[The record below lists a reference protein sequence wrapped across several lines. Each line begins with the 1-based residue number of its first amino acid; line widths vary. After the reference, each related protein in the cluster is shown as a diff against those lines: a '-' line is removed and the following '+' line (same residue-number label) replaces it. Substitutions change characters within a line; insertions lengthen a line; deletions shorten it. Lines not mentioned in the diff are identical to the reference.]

1 MKSLSR
7 LVLPFIGNT
16 ISLVR
21 NPTKFWDLQSAMARS
36 SDMGFSVNYIIGRFI
51 VFIRSTNLSHKVFA
65 NVKPDAF
72 HLVGHPFG
80 KKLFGEHNL
89 IYMMG
94 QEHKDLRRR
103 IAPNFTPK
111 ALSTYTQLQ
120 QDIILK
126 HLKYWMES
134 PESIILKHSF
144 NNKSWIESPESYT
157 KPFPLRLLCRDMNLE
172 TSQNVFVGPYLSGDS
187 RKRFEVDCNFFN
199 VGLMKL
205 PIDLSGTALR
215 NARLAVSRLI
225 ETLSVCAEDSKT
237 KMKTGEDPTCLVDFW
252 MQDTLREI
260 VAAEEAGEQQPP
272 PHSNTTE
279 IGGHL
284 FNFLFAS
291 QDASTSSLLW
301 AVTLL
306 DSHPKVLE
314 RVRKRPSISNEDSN
328 GTIDNEELKRCLQ
341 KLQFQCTD
349 QEIGDLFVSCDV
361 DDSNGIQFNEFI
373 VLLCL
378 IHLLAGPSSSS
389 QSTSTV
395 GSPELKATF
404 DTIIEA
410 FLFLD
415 KNGDGKL
422 NKKDMIKAMN
432 EDDPM
437 EKSPTRITKTRF
449 KEMDWNKDGKV
460 SFREFLFSLID
471 WVGFDSTDE
480 VPVTPS

>member
-1 MKSLSR
+1 MGTPQTLTSIKSLSSKVGGM
-7 LVLPFIGNT
+7 LCCCN
-16 ISLVR
+16 
-21 NPTKFWDLQSAMARS
+21 
-36 SDMGFSVNYIIGRFI
+36 SVNRYERLDNKLERKMMEVKQSSLQGQTSF
-51 VFIRSTNLSHKVFA
+51 RSIN
-65 NVKPDAF
+65 
-72 HLVGHPFG
+72 
-80 KKLFGEHNL
+80 
-89 IYMMG
+89 
-94 QEHKDLRRR
+94 
-103 IAPNFTPK
+103 
-111 ALSTYTQLQ
+111 
-120 QDIILK
+120 
-126 HLKYWMES
+126 
-134 PESIILKHSF
+134 SIILR
-144 NNKSWIESPESYT
+144 
-157 KPFPLRLLCRDMNLE
+157 FPRFKEGLKEIRG
-172 TSQNVFVGPYLSGDS
+172 VFELYD
-187 RKRFEVDCNFFN
+187 
-199 VGLMKL
+199 
-205 PIDLSGTALR
+205 
-215 NARLAVSRLI
+215 
-225 ETLSVCAEDSKT
+225 
-237 KMKTGEDPTCLVDFW
+237 
-252 MQDTLREI
+252 
-260 VAAEEAGEQQPP
+260 
-272 PHSNTTE
+272 
-279 IGGHL
+279 
-284 FNFLFAS
+284 
-291 QDASTSSLLW
+291 
-301 AVTLL
+301 
-306 DSHPKVLE
+306 
-314 RVRKRPSISNEDSN
+314 EDSN

-480 VPVTPS
+480 VPVTPI